1 MENVFKWLD
10 AIVNGL
16 GYTST
21 LAMAPNGRRIPGVY
35 HHMTKEQ
42 YTKFRGRLEVITRQW
57 HFECLGSN
65 LSAGFMI
72 ELTGATCGTG
82 SLLSSAINI
91 GPFFIS
97 FFVYLF
103 LCENESGRFECKIG

>member
-1 MENVFKWLD
+1 MVWGTPQPLPWPPMGEE
-10 AIVNGL
+10 
-16 GYTST
+16 S
-21 LAMAPNGRRIPGVY
+21 LAF
-35 HHMTKEQ
+35 MTKEQ

-91 GPFFIS
+91 GPFI
-97 FFVYLF
+97 Y
-103 LCENESGRFECKIG
+103 